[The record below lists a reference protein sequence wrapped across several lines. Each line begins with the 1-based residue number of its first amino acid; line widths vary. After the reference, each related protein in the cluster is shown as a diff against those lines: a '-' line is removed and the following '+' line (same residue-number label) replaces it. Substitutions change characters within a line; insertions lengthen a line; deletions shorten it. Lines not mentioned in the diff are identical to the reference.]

1 MAEFTISIAGA
12 AARVHS
18 LFDSTRDYCR
28 DYLTEAPAL
37 TEIRVTPGD
46 LEFEQEVLRQ
56 EALEEGF
63 RVRTFTDPFLDRAAI
78 QRAMA
83 EFLFDRD
90 VLLLHGSAIAADGR
104 GYLFAARSGT
114 GKSTHTRL
122 WMVHLENRAVMVNDD
137 KPFVSIEGEGIFLWG
152 APWSGK
158 HGLHTNIR
166 VPLAGICLLERG
178 QNNRIRPAAPDEL
191 LPILESQALIPRGE
205 EKLPR
210 FRRLLEELTRRVP
223 LWRMQC
229 TRDAEAAVLAWQTMA
244 PQSAP

>member
-1 MAEFTISIAGA
+1 
-12 AARVHS
+12 
-18 LFDSTRDYCR
+18 
-28 DYLTEAPAL
+28 
-37 TEIRVTPGD
+37 
-46 LEFEQEVLRQ
+46 
-56 EALEEGF
+56 
-63 RVRTFTDPFLDRAAI
+63 
-78 QRAMA
+78 MA

-122 WMVHLENRAVMVNDD
+122 WMAHLENRAVMVNDD

-191 LPILESQALIPRGE
+191 LPILESQALIPREG

-210 FRRLLEELTRRVP
+210 FRCLLEELTRRVP

-229 TRDAEAAVLAWQTMA
+229 TRDTEAAVLAWQTMA